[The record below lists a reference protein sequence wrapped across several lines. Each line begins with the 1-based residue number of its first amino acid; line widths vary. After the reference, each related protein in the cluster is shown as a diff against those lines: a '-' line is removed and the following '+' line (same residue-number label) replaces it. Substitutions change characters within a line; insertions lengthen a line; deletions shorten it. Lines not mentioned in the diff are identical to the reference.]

1 MEDAPYTPPEVV
13 DEDGR
18 PLPVP
23 AESRA
28 IAERSDAV
36 LLAPAAAATGG
47 IVAGLATMMI
57 VRGLRHRP
65 KTRKVRVGG
74 RRRGKALEVTATKS
88 FLVDVHMLKR

>member
-1 MEDAPYTPPEVV
+1 MEDAPYTPPDVV

-23 AESRA
+23 SESRA
-28 IAERSDAV
+28 LAERPEAV

-65 KTRKVRVGG
+65 RKVRVGG

-88 FLVDVHMLKR
+88 FLVDVHVLKR

>member
-1 MEDAPYTPPEVV
+1 MEDAAYTPPEVV

-23 AESRA
+23 REQRA
-28 IAERSDAV
+28 LERSSDAV
-36 LLAPAAAATGG
+36 LAAPMAAATGG
-47 IVAGLATMMI
+47 IVAGLATMLL

-65 KTRKVRVGG
+65 KRVRVGG
-74 RRRGKALEVTATKS
+74 RRRGKALEVTATRS

>member
-1 MEDAPYTPPEVV
+1 MEDAAYTPPEVV

-18 PLPVP
+18 PVPVP
-23 AESRA
+23 SDRRELETRP
-28 IAERSDAV
+28 DAV
-36 LLAPAAAATGG
+36 LMAPMAAATGG

-65 KTRKVRVGG
+65 KRVRVGG
-74 RRRGKALEVTATKS
+74 RRRGKALEVTATRS

>member
-1 MEDAPYTPPEVV
+1 MEDAAYTPPEVV

-18 PLPVP
+18 PLPAPREQRELV
-23 AESRA
+23 
-28 IAERSDAV
+28 RSGDV
-36 LLAPAAAATGG
+36 LAAPVAAATGG

-65 KTRKVRVGG
+65 KRVRVGG
-74 RRRGKALEVTATKS
+74 RRRGKGLEVTATRS

>member
-1 MEDAPYTPPEVV
+1 VEDAAYTPPEVV

-23 AESRA
+23 SRGREVA
-28 IAERSDAV
+28 PRSDAV
-36 LLAPAAAATGG
+36 LAAPMAATAGG

-65 KTRKVRVGG
+65 KRVRVGG
-74 RRRGKALEVTATKS
+74 RRRGKALEVTATRS

>member
-1 MEDAPYTPPEVV
+1 VEEAAYTAPEVV

-23 AESRA
+23 AGRREV
-28 IAERSDAV
+28 ERPSEAV
-36 LLAPAAAATGG
+36 LVAPMAAATGG
-47 IVAGLATMMI
+47 IVAGLATMLL

-65 KTRKVRVGG
+65 KRVRVGG
-74 RRRGKALEVTATKS
+74 RRRGKALEVTATRS

>member
-1 MEDAPYTPPEVV
+1 VKDAAYTPPDVV

-23 AESRA
+23 VRRREL
-28 IAERSDAV
+28 ERPPEAV
-36 LLAPAAAATGG
+36 LVAPMAAATGG
-47 IVAGLATMMI
+47 ILAGLATMLL

-65 KTRKVRVGG
+65 KRVRVGG
-74 RRRGKALEVTATKS
+74 RRGGKALEVTATRS

>member
-1 MEDAPYTPPEVV
+1 VQDAAYTPPEVV

-23 AESRA
+23 SDRREL
-28 IAERSDAV
+28 AERPDAV
-36 LLAPAAAATGG
+36 LMAPVAAATGG

-65 KTRKVRVGG
+65 KRVRVGG
-74 RRRGKALEVTATKS
+74 RRRGKALEVTATRS

>member
-1 MEDAPYTPPEVV
+1 VEDAAYTPPEVV

-23 AESRA
+23 VRSRA
-28 IAERSDAV
+28 VAERPDGV
-36 LLAPAAAATGG
+36 LAAPMAATAGG

-65 KTRKVRVGG
+65 KRVRVGG
-74 RRRGKALEVTATKS
+74 RRRGKALEVTATRS

>member
-1 MEDAPYTPPEVV
+1 MDDAAYSPPEVV

-23 AESRA
+23 SDRRELEPRP
-28 IAERSDAV
+28 DAV
-36 LLAPAAAATGG
+36 LVAPVAAATGG

-65 KTRKVRVGG
+65 KRVRVGG
-74 RRRGKALEVTATKS
+74 RRRGKALEVTATRS

>member
-1 MEDAPYTPPEVV
+1 VTEAAYTPPDVV

-23 AESRA
+23 VRGREP
-28 IAERSDAV
+28 ERPSEAV
-36 LLAPAAAATGG
+36 LVAPMAAATGG
-47 IVAGLATMMI
+47 IVAGLATMML

-65 KTRKVRVGG
+65 RRVRVGG
-74 RRRGKALEVTATKS
+74 RRRGKGLEVTATRS

>member
-1 MEDAPYTPPEVV
+1 VEDAAYTPPEVV

-23 AESRA
+23 AQRRELEKPA
-28 IAERSDAV
+28 GD
-36 LLAPAAAATGG
+36 LLVAPVAAATGG
-47 IVAGLATMMI
+47 VIAGLATVMI

-65 KTRKVRVGG
+65 KKVRVGG
-74 RRRGKALEVTATKS
+74 GRRGKALEVTASKS

>member
-1 MEDAPYTPPEVV
+1 VEDATYTPPEVV

-23 AESRA
+23 REKREV
-28 IAERSDAV
+28 ERSSEAV
-36 LLAPAAAATGG
+36 LVAPMAAATGG
-47 IVAGLATMMI
+47 IVAGLATMLL

-65 KTRKVRVGG
+65 KRVRVGG
-74 RRRGKALEVTATKS
+74 RRRGKALEVTATRS

>member
-1 MEDAPYTPPEVV
+1 MEDAAYTPPEVV

-23 AESRA
+23 RVKREV
-28 IAERSDAV
+28 ERPSEAV
-36 LLAPAAAATGG
+36 LAAPFVAATGG
-47 IVAGLATMMI
+47 VVAGLATMML

-65 KTRKVRVGG
+65 KRVRVGG
-74 RRRGKALEVTATKS
+74 RRRGKALEVTATRS

>member
-1 MEDAPYTPPEVV
+1 MEDAAYTAPEVV

-23 AESRA
+23 RA
-28 IAERSDAV
+28 RREVERPEAV
-36 LLAPAAAATGG
+36 LAAPVVAATGG
-47 IVAGLATMMI
+47 VVAGLATMLL

-65 KTRKVRVGG
+65 RRVRVGG
-74 RRRGKALEVTATKS
+74 RRRGKALEVTATRS

>member
-1 MEDAPYTPPEVV
+1 MEEAAYTPPDVV

-23 AESRA
+23 ASSQEL
-28 IAERSDAV
+28 ERPPDAV
-36 LLAPAAAATGG
+36 LMAPLAAATGG
-47 IVAGLATMMI
+47 VLAGLATMLI

-65 KTRKVRVGG
+65 KKVRVGG
-74 RRRGKALEVTATKS
+74 GRGRGKGLEVTASKS

>member
-13 DEDGR
+13 DEEGR

-23 AESRA
+23 SESR
-28 IAERSDAV
+28 ELQQRPEAV

-65 KTRKVRVGG
+65 KRVRVGG

>member
-23 AESRA
+23 SRGR
-28 IAERSDAV
+28 ELEPRPDAV
-36 LLAPAAAATGG
+36 LAAPVAAATGG
-47 IVAGLATMMI
+47 ILAGLATMMI

-65 KTRKVRVGG
+65 RRVRVG
-74 RRRGKALEVTATKS
+74 RRAKGLEVTATRS
-88 FLVDVHMLKR
+88 FLVDVHVLKR